1 MKDRISTVLVDQHY
15 DFANSFKSTMALHCP
30 EFEILAV
37 ARTANEGLDIIREF
51 KPQVVFLDFNLDGD
65 SATDLLDCF
74 PEREFS
80 FIALAHTP
88 DMKIK
93 ALKQGALEYLIKPL
107 NMGSLVGLADKI
119 RMARESQSTSQVNEK
134 LTSIAL
140 SHAGGFSVV
149 ELNQIARLQADD
161 NYTKVFTE
169 DGKRYMVS
177 KPLKDF
183 ERRLPENVF
192 VRPHKSHMINMFF
205 LKRFLNEDGGV
216 AVLKDGTKIPI
227 SKRKMSYFMS
237 AVKRFSLVIRK

>member
-15 DFANSFKSTMALHCP
+15 DFANSFRSTMALHCP

-37 ARTANEGLDIIREF
+37 ARTANEGLDIIREL

-107 NMGSLVGLADKI
+107 NLGLLVGLADKI
-119 RMARESQSTSQVNEK
+119 RMARESQSTSQVHEK

>member
-15 DFANSFKSTMALHCP
+15 DFANSFRSTMALHCP

-37 ARTANEGLDIIREF
+37 ARTANEGLDIIREL

-107 NMGSLVGLADKI
+107 NMGLLVGLADKI
-119 RMARESQSTSQVNEK
+119 RMARESQSTSQVHEK